1 MLKDLG
7 FAGLGNSPT
16 GVFAVSTDSF
26 DLSMKRLSMNPA
38 STSVANTNISLPAIA
53 GSSASSAIQWT
64 SSPYSD
70 NTTLSTPV
78 LSLSVL
84 DSNGHEIPVNNLST
98 PIMLE
103 WNVAHLTRPP
113 AQYMIDC
120 VKGDVYL
127 YGGSRYSYFANFSG
141 RNASL
146 PCSASSASPA
156 SAPSSANPFH
166 CSSMGLY
173 EYMCPSPA
181 LTSSCMY
188 WSASAN
194 AWSTDGCTPV
204 LNGSS
209 MKCYCTHLTDFTTRI
224 TAVADQNKAIFANA
238 GNVYSLEGLAKY
250 ANWYGIFGG
259 IAFLTVVLGLLSSR
273 IDFVRTRRYV
283 VELYNNKTIQKFIE
297 YKPHLHIY
305 AYSKFISYTN
315 DIKNY
320 EEPVEQEYSLLQRI
334 CFQHTRLQF
343 LFRYDPRLSRIFR
356 LLSLFVLQF
365 HSLFITA
372 LLYGF
377 TYTGTPM
384 QWYDSIILA
393 LITSALN
400 IPMIRILIGSMN
412 AVGMKEFE
420 FQFPYLA
427 AEYKKR
433 EDFEKLALVYLGKDP
448 LSHNGESKGGSSSES
463 SQQSM
468 QTDDV
473 LDMCAIYLCCRSS
486 EAKKEN
492 IRKLDRP
499 ELLKRM
505 GKLIAK
511 SFVKHPVYSPV
522 WSVLPCH
529 TLSGAMYLA
538 CAFGWLGWCLNYLLL
553 FSASHETHVG
563 EKIMISYATS
573 ELTTV
578 FITQPLSIAVSLSL
592 FVFLEKYAAYIP
604 FYRFFKKKDDVPAL
618 YFFSN
623 PWQNSK
629 SLLTSEF
636 AYAIFVE
643 APAKASGVNPLVY
656 APVNAIVPSLAKGSG
671 PSGLEEK
678 GVTVRE
684 VQMQD
689 PEGTQDKVKELYE
702 QFIQMKMKLDKV

>member
-1 MLKDLG
+1 
-7 FAGLGNSPT
+7 
-16 GVFAVSTDSF
+16 
-26 DLSMKRLSMNPA
+26 
-38 STSVANTNISLPAIA
+38 
-53 GSSASSAIQWT
+53 
-64 SSPYSD
+64 
-70 NTTLSTPV
+70 
-78 LSLSVL
+78 
-84 DSNGHEIPVNNLST
+84 
-98 PIMLE
+98 
-103 WNVAHLTRPP
+103 
-113 AQYMIDC
+113 
-120 VKGDVYL
+120 
-127 YGGSRYSYFANFSG
+127 
-141 RNASL
+141 
-146 PCSASSASPA
+146 
-156 SAPSSANPFH
+156 
-166 CSSMGLY
+166 
-173 EYMCPSPA
+173 
-181 LTSSCMY
+181 
-188 WSASAN
+188 
-194 AWSTDGCTPV
+194 
-204 LNGSS
+204 

-448 LSHNGESKGGSSSES
+448 LLGGEKSKGGEKSGEDKGSKGGSSSES

-492 IRKLDRP
+492 IKKLERP

-604 FYRFFKKKDDVPAL
+604 FYRFFKKKDDVPEL
-618 YFFSN
+618 YFFSI

-671 PSGLEEK
+671 PPGLEEK